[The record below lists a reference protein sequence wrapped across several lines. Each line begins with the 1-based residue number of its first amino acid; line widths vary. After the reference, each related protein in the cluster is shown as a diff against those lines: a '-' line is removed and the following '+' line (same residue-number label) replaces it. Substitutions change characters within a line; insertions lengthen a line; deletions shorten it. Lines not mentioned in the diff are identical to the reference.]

1 MKLVIDYRE
10 KKLIDL
16 VNSIKLMNV
25 KYNPIEVVVEN
36 LPLSDVIIKDAKNN
50 EKILIE
56 RKTINDLASSIQDG
70 RYNEQSYRLTNCNI
84 HNHNI
89 LYLIEGNISMWN
101 NKYTR
106 ITRDTIYSAIFS
118 IMYYKGFSTFI
129 TSTTVETAEF
139 LLNTALKISKN
150 DKSSSKKTPYYT
162 NDVDAL
168 CCNIDKTLD
177 NIDNQ
182 QQPQQQPPKHN
193 QQQSH
198 PQNETMDKINIT
210 INPTAL
216 KIVDNASFETPPNL
230 KYTKYVKREKKS
242 NITPE
247 NIDVIMLSQIPNVS
261 VDTAIQIINKYKT
274 IYNLINV
281 LSKNASELKEFKVK
295 TKSGERRLN
304 SNVISYI
311 KKYIVHK

>member
-10 KKLIDL
+10 KKLISL
-16 VNSIKLMNV
+16 LNSVKLMNA
-25 KYNPIEVVVEN
+25 KYKPVEILVEN
-36 LPLSDVIIKDAKNN
+36 LPLSDVIIKDDKNN
-50 EKILIE
+50 EKLLIE

-70 RYNEQSYRLTNCNI
+70 RYNEQSYRLTNCDI

-89 LYLIEGNISMWN
+89 MYLIEGNISMWN

-106 ITRDTIYSAIFS
+106 IDRDTIYSAIFS
-118 IMYYKGFSTFI
+118 IMYYKGFTTFI

-139 LLNTALKISKN
+139 LLNTALKIHKN
-150 DKSSSKKTPYYT
+150 EKQSSKKQPYYT
-162 NDVDAL
+162 NQMDAL
-168 CCNIDKTLD
+168 SYNIDKTLND
-177 NIDNQ
+177 IDNKS
-182 QQPQQQPPKHN
+182 PQESQILDASSNKL
-193 QQQSH
+193 
-198 PQNETMDKINIT
+198 NIQL
-210 INPTAL
+210 NPSAL
-216 KIVDNASFETPPNL
+216 KMIEDTSSSVAEKTPDL

-261 VDTAIQIINKYKT
+261 VDTAIQIIDKYKT

-281 LSKNASELKEFKVK
+281 LSENDSELKDFKIK

-311 KKYIVHK
+311 KNYLVDK

>member
-10 KKLIDL
+10 KKLINL
-16 VNSIKLMNV
+16 VKSIKLMNV

-70 RYNEQSYRLTNCNI
+70 RYNEQSYRLTNCDI

-89 LYLIEGNISMWN
+89 MYLIEGNISMWN

-106 ITRDTIYSAIFS
+106 IDRDTIYSAIFS
-118 IMYYKGFSTFI
+118 IMYYKGFTTFI

-139 LLNTALKISKN
+139 LLNTALKIHKN
-150 DKSSSKKTPYYT
+150 EKQSSKKQPYYT
-162 NDVDAL
+162 NQMDAL
-168 CCNIDKTLD
+168 SYNIDKTLND
-177 NIDNQ
+177 IDNKS
-182 QQPQQQPPKHN
+182 PPEN
-193 QQQSH
+193 QTLDASS
-198 PQNETMDKINIT
+198 NKLNIQ
-210 INPTAL
+210 INPSAL
-216 KIVDNASFETPPNL
+216 KMIEDTSSAAEKTPDL

-261 VDTAIQIINKYKT
+261 VDTAIQIIDKYKT

-281 LSKNASELKEFKVK
+281 LSENASELKDFKIK

-311 KKYIVHK
+311 KNYIVDK

>member
-10 KKLIDL
+10 KKLISL
-16 VNSIKLMNV
+16 LNSVKLMNA
-25 KYNPIEVVVEN
+25 KYKPIEILVEN
-36 LPLSDVIIKDAKNN
+36 LPLSDVIIKDDKNN
-50 EKILIE
+50 EKLLIE

-70 RYNEQSYRLTNCNI
+70 RYNEQSYRLTNCDI

-89 LYLIEGNISMWN
+89 MYLIEGNISMWN

-106 ITRDTIYSAIFS
+106 INRDTIYSAIFS
-118 IMYYKGFSTFI
+118 IMYYKGFTTFI

-139 LLNTALKISKN
+139 LLNTALKIHKN
-150 DKSSSKKTPYYT
+150 EKQSSKKQPYYT
-162 NDVDAL
+162 NQMDAL
-168 CCNIDKTLD
+168 SYNIDKTLND
-177 NIDNQ
+177 IDNNSPRES
-182 QQPQQQPPKHN
+182 QPLDASSNKL
-193 QQQSH
+193 
-198 PQNETMDKINIT
+198 NIQL
-210 INPTAL
+210 NPSAL
-216 KIVDNASFETPPNL
+216 KMIEDTSSSVAEKTPDL

-261 VDTAIQIINKYKT
+261 VDTAIQIIDKYKT

-281 LSKNASELKEFKVK
+281 LSENASELKDFKIK

-311 KKYIVHK
+311 KNYIVNK

>member
-10 KKLIDL
+10 KKLISL
-16 VNSIKLMNV
+16 LNSVKLMNA
-25 KYNPIEVVVEN
+25 KYKPIEILVEN
-36 LPLSDVIIKDAKNN
+36 LPLSDVIIKDDKNN
-50 EKILIE
+50 EKLLIE

-70 RYNEQSYRLTNCNI
+70 RYNEQSYRLTNCDI

-89 LYLIEGNISMWN
+89 MYLIEGNISMWN

-106 ITRDTIYSAIFS
+106 INRDTIYSAIFS
-118 IMYYKGFSTFI
+118 IMYYKGFTTFI

-139 LLNTALKISKN
+139 LLNTALKIHKN
-150 DKSSSKKTPYYT
+150 EKQSSKKQPYYT
-162 NDVDAL
+162 NQMDAL
-168 CCNIDKTLD
+168 SYNIDKTLND
-177 NIDNQ
+177 
-182 QQPQQQPPKHN
+182 
-193 QQQSH
+193 
-198 PQNETMDKINIT
+198 
-210 INPTAL
+210 
-216 KIVDNASFETPPNL
+216 VDNKSPLENQTLDASSNKLNIQLNPSVLKMIEDTSSPVEKTPDL

-261 VDTAIQIINKYKT
+261 VDTAIQIIDKYKT

-281 LSKNASELKEFKVK
+281 LSDNDSELKDFKIK

-311 KKYIVHK
+311 KNYIVDK

>member
-10 KKLIDL
+10 KKLIGL
-16 VNSIKLMNV
+16 LNSVKLMNA
-25 KYNPIEVVVEN
+25 KYKPIEIVVEN
-36 LPLSDVIIKDAKNN
+36 LPLSDVIIKDDKNN
-50 EKILIE
+50 EKLLIE

-70 RYNEQSYRLTNCNI
+70 RYNEQSYRLTNCDI

-89 LYLIEGNISMWN
+89 MYLIEGNISMWN

-106 ITRDTIYSAIFS
+106 IDRDTIYSAIFS
-118 IMYYKGFSTFI
+118 IMYYKGFTTFI

-139 LLNTALKISKN
+139 LLNTALKIHKN
-150 DKSSSKKTPYYT
+150 EKQSSKKQPYYT
-162 NDVDAL
+162 NQMDAL
-168 CCNIDKTLD
+168 SYNIDKTLND
-177 NIDNQ
+177 IDNKSPRESQ
-182 QQPQQQPPKHN
+182 TLDASSNKL
-193 QQQSH
+193 
-198 PQNETMDKINIT
+198 NIQL
-210 INPTAL
+210 NPSAL
-216 KIVDNASFETPPNL
+216 KMIEDTSSSVAEKTPDL

-261 VDTAIQIINKYKT
+261 VDTAIQIIDKYKT
-274 IYNLINV
+274 IYNLINI
-281 LSKNASELKEFKVK
+281 LSENASELKDFKIK

-311 KKYIVHK
+311 KNYIVNK

>member
-10 KKLIDL
+10 KKLIGL
-16 VNSIKLMNV
+16 LNSVKLMNA
-25 KYNPIEVVVEN
+25 KYKPIELLVEN
-36 LPLSDVIIKDAKNN
+36 LPLSDVIIKDDKNN
-50 EKILIE
+50 EKLLIE

-70 RYNEQSYRLTNCNI
+70 RYNEQSYRLTNCDI

-89 LYLIEGNISMWN
+89 MYLIEGNISMWN

-106 ITRDTIYSAIFS
+106 IDRDTIYSAIFS
-118 IMYYKGFSTFI
+118 IMYYKGFTTFI

-139 LLNTALKISKN
+139 LLNTALKIHKN
-150 DKSSSKKTPYYT
+150 EKQSSKKQPYYT
-162 NDVDAL
+162 NQMDVL
-168 CCNIDKTLD
+168 SYNINKTLNDFD
-177 NIDNQ
+177 NKSQQENQ
-182 QQPQQQPPKHN
+182 VSDPSLNKL
-193 QQQSH
+193 
-198 PQNETMDKINIT
+198 NIQL
-210 INPTAL
+210 NPSAL
-216 KIVDNASFETPPNL
+216 KMIEDTSSPAEKTPDL

-261 VDTAIQIINKYKT
+261 VDTAIQIIDKYKT
-274 IYNLINV
+274 IYNLINI
-281 LSKNASELKEFKVK
+281 LSENENELKDFRIK

-311 KKYIVHK
+311 KNYIVNKQ

>member
-10 KKLIDL
+10 KKLISL
-16 VNSIKLMNV
+16 LNSVKLMNA
-25 KYNPIEVVVEN
+25 KYKPIELLVEN
-36 LPLSDVIIKDAKNN
+36 LPLSDVIIKDDKNN
-50 EKILIE
+50 EKLLIE

-70 RYNEQSYRLTNCNI
+70 RYNEQSYRLTNCDI

-89 LYLIEGNISMWN
+89 MYLIEGNISMWN

-106 ITRDTIYSAIFS
+106 IDRDTIYSAIFS
-118 IMYYKGFSTFI
+118 IMYYKGFTTFI

-139 LLNTALKISKN
+139 LLNTALKIHKN
-150 DKSSSKKTPYYT
+150 EKQSSKKQPYYT
-162 NDVDAL
+162 NQMDVL
-168 CCNIDKTLD
+168 SYNINKTLNDFD
-177 NIDNQ
+177 NNSPPENQ
-182 QQPQQQPPKHN
+182 VSDPSLNKL
-193 QQQSH
+193 
-198 PQNETMDKINIT
+198 NIQL
-210 INPTAL
+210 NPSAL
-216 KIVDNASFETPPNL
+216 KMIEDTSSPAEKTPDL

-261 VDTAIQIINKYKT
+261 VDTAIQIIDKYKT
-274 IYNLINV
+274 IYNLINI
-281 LSKNASELKEFKVK
+281 LSENENELKDFRIK

-311 KKYIVHK
+311 KNYIVNKQ

>member
-10 KKLIDL
+10 KKLISL
-16 VNSIKLMNV
+16 LNSVKLMNA
-25 KYNPIEVVVEN
+25 KYKPIEILVEN
-36 LPLSDVIIKDAKNN
+36 LPLSDVIIKDDKNN
-50 EKILIE
+50 EKLLIE

-70 RYNEQSYRLTNCNI
+70 RYNEQSYRLTNCDI

-89 LYLIEGNISMWN
+89 MYLIEGNISMWN

-106 ITRDTIYSAIFS
+106 INRDTIYSAIFS
-118 IMYYKGFSTFI
+118 IMYYKGFTTFI

-139 LLNTALKISKN
+139 LLNTALKIHKN
-150 DKSSSKKTPYYT
+150 EKQSSKKQPYYT
-162 NDVDAL
+162 NQMDAL
-168 CCNIDKTLD
+168 SYNIDKTLND
-177 NIDNQ
+177 IDNNSPSESQ
-182 QQPQQQPPKHN
+182 TLDASSNKL
-193 QQQSH
+193 
-198 PQNETMDKINIT
+198 NIQL
-210 INPTAL
+210 NPSAL
-216 KIVDNASFETPPNL
+216 KMIEDTSSPVAEKTPDL

-261 VDTAIQIINKYKT
+261 VDTAIQIIDKYKT
-274 IYNLINV
+274 IYNLINI
-281 LSKNASELKEFKVK
+281 LSENDSELKDFKIK

-311 KKYIVHK
+311 KNYLVDK